1 MEKDYQR
8 VWSECLD
15 LIKERVSPRTFATW
29 FQPIRAVGLQNDVL
43 TIQVKSQYVYECLE
57 EHYVELLRTA
67 IRSVIGIG
75 AKLEYSVVVEESL
88 KGQPS
93 AVTISSVPQK
103 KVRENVVRVK
113 EEKMAPKNPFDV
125 NHNRL
130 DIDPQLNPSYTLDSF
145 VEGNCNRL
153 ARSAAIAIAQNPGKT
168 AFNPLLVYGGSGLGK
183 THLAQAI
190 GWEVKQNYPEKVVLY
205 VTTNVFQ
212 TQFTEARLKNE
223 INDFLHFYRLID
235 VLILDDIQELAG
247 KPATQNTF
255 FHIFNDLHQSGK
267 QLILTSDRS
276 PADLTDMEER
286 LLSRFRWGLSAEIKV
301 PDFDTRLQI
310 ARFKARKEGIDF
322 SDEILESICKY
333 MNNNVR
339 ELEGAMVSLLAQST
353 FNHRD
358 LTPSVVQEIL
368 GKMVKNDLSELTVE
382 RIQEIVCRYFNI
394 APDVLQSKTRKREI
408 VQARQLTMYFCKNYT
423 NASLTTIGRQIGRKD
438 HTTVLYACRAVADLM
453 ATDRIFR
460 GQVEELQQKLRE
472 RN

>member
-1 MEKDYQR
+1 MKKDYQR

-15 LIKERVSPRTFATW
+15 LIKERVTPRTFATW
-29 FQPIRAVGLQNDVL
+29 FQPIQAVGLQNDVL

-57 EHYVELLRTA
+57 EHYVDILRMA
-67 IRSVIGIG
+67 IRTVIGVG
-75 AKLEYSVVVEESL
+75 ARLEYSVVVEESQ

-93 AVTISSVPQK
+93 SVTISSIPQK
-103 KVRENVVRVK
+103 KVKENVVRV
-113 EEKMAPKNPFDV
+113 EKVAPKNPFDL

-130 DIDPQLNPSYTLDSF
+130 EIDPQLNPSYTLDCF
-145 VEGNCNRL
+145 VEGSCNRL
-153 ARSAAIAIAQNPGKT
+153 AKSAAMAIAQNPGKT
-168 AFNPLLVYGGSGLGK
+168 AFNPLLIYGGSGLGK

-190 GWEVKQNYPEKVVLY
+190 GWEVKQNFPDKVVLY

-212 TQFTEARLKNE
+212 TQFTEAQLKNE

-247 KPATQNTF
+247 KKGTQNTF

-267 QLILTSDRS
+267 QLVLTSDRS
-276 PADLTDMEER
+276 PAELTDMEER
-286 LLSRFRWGLSAEIKV
+286 LLSRFRWGLSAEMKI

-322 SDEILESICKY
+322 SEEILESICKY
-333 MNNNVR
+333 VNSNVR
-339 ELEGAMVSLLAQST
+339 ELEGAMVSLLAQAT

-358 LTPSVVQEIL
+358 LTPEVVQEIL
-368 GKMVKNDLSELTVE
+368 GKMVKNGMSELTVDK
-382 RIQEIVCRYFNI
+382 IQDIVCQYYHI
-394 APDVLQSKTRKREI
+394 APDVLLSKSRKREI

-438 HTTVLYACRAVADLM
+438 HTTVLYACRAIADLM
-453 ATDRIFR
+453 ATDRTFR
-460 GQVEELQQKLRE
+460 GQVEELQQKLRG
-472 RN
+472 